1 MDGPRR
7 PPPKPGESITHTQMC
22 SCVRCDPVSCCHE
35 LDQDRPEVDPACADG
50 YDFSKCEMAVSS
62 CDSNCYQHRWRTRIE
77 VGCEGSR
84 PDVCCHD
91 QTDF

>member
-1 MDGPRR
+1 MDGPRH

-22 SCVRCDPVSCCHE
+22 SCVRCEPDSCCHE
-35 LDQDRPEVDPACADG
+35 LEQDRPEDNAECANG

-62 CDSNCYQHRWRTRIE
+62 CDSRCYQHRWRTRVE
-77 VGCEGSR
+77 VGCESSR

-91 QTDF
+91 QPEY